1 MTLTVNMKLACLN
14 IRLLL
19 FMFSLQII
27 SNGVYRSVEH
37 RAKVNSAKERLSVA
51 TFYSSNLDS
60 VLGPAP
66 SLLGEHN
73 PAIFRSVP
81 TEKYFKDFFSQK
93 LNGKSYL
100 ECLRIADG

>member
-1 MTLTVNMKLACLN
+1 
-14 IRLLL
+14 
-19 FMFSLQII
+19 MFSLQII

-66 SLLGEHN
+66 SLLGKHN